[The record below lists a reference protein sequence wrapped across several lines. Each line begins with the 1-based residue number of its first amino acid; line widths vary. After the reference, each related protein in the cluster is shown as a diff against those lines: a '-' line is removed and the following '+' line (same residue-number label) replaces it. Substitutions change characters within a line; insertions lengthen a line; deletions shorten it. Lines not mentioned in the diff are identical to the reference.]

1 VFECSHVTPIV
12 LDMEF
17 KRIGGQNDLVKEWKG
32 KQELSKKA
40 HVLHFNETTH
50 FYPLLIR
57 SAYILFYFLLDYC
70 FKVFSV
76 EYAMCLKESTYF
88 VF

>member
-1 VFECSHVTPIV
+1 MFECSHVTPIV
-12 LDMEF
+12 LDVEF
-17 KRIGGQNDLVKEWKG
+17 KRIGGQNDLVKEWER

-57 SAYILFYFLLDYC
+57 SAYATW
-70 FKVFSV
+70 VFGPV
-76 EYAMCLKESTYF
+76 VIPFPKNFPL
-88 VF
+88 